1 MADWETMIQ
10 AAFPAHP
17 MPCPLAILRRSTLI
31 MLHPTIAL
39 KGMATLI
46 LNLVS
51 DTSLVLLYEWL
62 IVFASQTVVAI
73 VTLAV

>member
-1 MADWETMIQ
+1 
-10 AAFPAHP
+10 
-17 MPCPLAILRRSTLI
+17 